1 MDDEDDPKPKP
12 KQDCDVSM
20 VDILRINM
28 YILCKILGVGFGW
41 VFDFS
46 TI

>member
-28 YILCKILGVGFGW
+28 CKILGVGFGW
-41 VFDFS
+41 VFGFS